1 MRWARQQPAQFVM
14 KPQREGGGNNIYG
27 DDIVEAMQTLSRE
40 QRSAFILM
48 QRIFPKKELSVLV
61 RGGSS
66 GVGLAVH
73 ELGVYSSL
81 LVSEKKEIVLN
92 KVAGHLVRTKMDGVD
107 EGGVAT
113 GYAVLSS
120 PLLTN
125 TKWR

>member
-1 MRWARQQPAQFVM
+1 
-14 KPQREGGGNNIYG
+14 
-27 DDIVEAMQTLSRE
+27 MQTLSRE

-81 LVSEKKEIVLN
+81 LVSEKKGEHLFAFVIAFLLNMLRYKCGVTAREHCILRARCTVSVVLCCPQ
-92 KVAGHLVRTKMDGVD
+92 K
-107 EGGVAT
+107 
-113 GYAVLSS
+113 SS
-120 PLLTN
+120 STRLLGI
-125 TKWR
+125 WSAQRWMG